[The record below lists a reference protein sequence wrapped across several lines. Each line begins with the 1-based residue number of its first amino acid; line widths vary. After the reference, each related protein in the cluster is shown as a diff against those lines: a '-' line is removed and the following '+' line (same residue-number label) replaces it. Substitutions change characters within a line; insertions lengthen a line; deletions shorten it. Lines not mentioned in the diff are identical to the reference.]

1 MVKPSRRKHLRVEL
15 QPLGTYI
22 YMDGKLEIPQSDQS
36 LAHLPSEVYVY
47 PTLLKSMKSLN
58 DAEPPYI

>member
-1 MVKPSRRKHLRVEL
+1 MVKPPRRKHPRVEL

-36 LAHLPSEVYVY
+36 LGRLPNEVYVY
-47 PTLLKSMKSLN
+47 PTLLESTKSLN
-58 DAEPPYI
+58 DTEPPYI